1 MKEIIAEEG
10 RIKYIGY
17 QGENRRYKVRFH
29 LADVLEE
36 YPDCSVKLTVRR
48 PYDPDGVTA
57 AQTELDGT
65 DLVWTVTS
73 RFLQYAGTIRA
84 QVVCTDANDV
94 IAKDETYRFKVLR
107 AVAGGYNGTP
117 AEISMHIDDN
127 GDLIYSVTGFVD
139 VDFMLDAEGDLL
151 TTAMSGYALDGVG
164 DLIQE
169 DIYLQF

>member
-17 QGENRRYKVRFH
+17 QGENKRCRVRFH

-36 YPDCSVKLTVRR
+36 YPDCNVRLSVRR
-48 PYDPDGVTA
+48 PGDPDGITA
-57 AQTELDGT
+57 AQTELEGT
-65 DLVWTVTS
+65 DLIWTVTS
-73 RFLQYAGTIRA
+73 RFLSYAGTIKA
-84 QVVCTDANDV
+84 QVICTDADDV
-94 IAKDETYRFKVLR
+94 IAKDDTYRFKVLR
-107 AVAGGYNGTP
+107 AVSGGYNG
-117 AEISMHIDDN
+117 AQGEISMHIDEN

-139 VDFMLDAEGDLL
+139 VDFMLDDEGDLL

-169 DIYLQF
+169 DY